1 MQSDYFLLIEQVL
14 TNSTVTTT
22 VLQQASGASFLG
34 LLLTD
39 WITAF
44 SSFAMVAITAA
55 LVYYARVT
63 ILEGKKDRQLDSYEK
78 QLVNLFN
85 PMAWFL
91 HRAELF
97 VQPPVVADSGEA
109 YTPRYRKLLKT
120 DVENLRKVFVEY
132 GHYLEAAPF
141 FWPRESIVRP
151 HHSIE
156 SFLFFEN
163 RLDSSYLIFPDDERT
178 AEMCRLDKY
187 ANWADI
193 FATVAAA
200 REILIAEWKKQL
212 Q

>member
-1 MQSDYFLLIEQVL
+1 MTLATMLLAIYAYL
-14 TNSTVTTT
+14 TVE
-22 VLQQASGASFLG
+22 
-34 LLLTD
+34 
-39 WITAF
+39 
-44 SSFAMVAITAA
+44 
-55 LVYYARVT
+55 
-63 ILEGKKDRQLDSYEK
+63 EGKKARKLDSYEK

-91 HRAELF
+91 HRAEQF
-97 VQPPVVADSGEA
+97 VQPLVVVASGES

-163 RLDSSYLIFPDDERT
+163 RLDSSYLIFPDDQRT
-178 AEMCRLDKY
+178 AEMCQLDKY

-193 FATVAAA
+193 FGAVAVA
-200 REILIAEWKKQL
+200 RELLIAEWKKQL
-212 Q
+212 T